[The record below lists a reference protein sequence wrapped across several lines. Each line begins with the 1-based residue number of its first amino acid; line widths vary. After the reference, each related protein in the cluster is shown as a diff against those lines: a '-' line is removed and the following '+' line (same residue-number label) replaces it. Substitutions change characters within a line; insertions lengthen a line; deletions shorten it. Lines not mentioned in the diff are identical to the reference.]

1 MVGQLAYSL
10 MPWRISG
17 SSSTLTV
24 NSFSTPQA
32 FRIWTALAEKPHC
45 GNCGVPFIYRTT
57 GLPVTCCLM
66 RSCASMLSPQIPDK
80 TRRKLYRPLKTRS
93 TAPHARARARQSRE
107 VVEIGHLGVTQR
119 DEELDAAIS
128 LVVTVLHEQRT
139 ARPEPVLRTR
149 CNLPDAGQP
158 VLSADQGKSR
168 LEAQVA
174 AFQMSVSRCD
184 VGRIRDDQIELLRTE
199 RNEPVA
205 QHKVDFSPAV
215 ARVSPSESEG
225 RFGNVR
231 GDDPKPRPFARE
243 GDGNRSAARSEF
255 QHASRRT
262 GGKALE
268 CELDQVLRFGS
279 RDQHVRSHAQRQPV
293 EFPPAGNVGNGF
305 ARASPGEPSVR
316 STRPGRIDRFFAMG
330 DEPDALAA
338 QNGAKQQLRFESRQ
352 SGFAQQ
358 AAYRCAGFD
367 RVHSGIRFSAHRRT
381 RRAARSGARRAAPES
396 AGSDRRP

>member
-1 MVGQLAYSL
+1 

-24 NSFSTPQA
+24 NSLSTPQA
-32 FRIWTALAEKPHC
+32 FRICTALAEKPHC
-45 GNCGVPFIYRTT
+45 GNCGVPFMYRTT

-66 RSCASMLSPQIPDK
+66 RSCASILSPRIPDK
-80 TRRKLYRPLKTRS
+80 TCRKLYRPLETRS
-93 TAPHARARARQSRE
+93 TAQNARARARQSRE

-119 DEELDAAIS
+119 LEELDAAIS
-128 LVVTVLHEQRT
+128 LVVTMLHEQRA

-149 CNLPDAGQP
+149 CNLPDASQP
-158 VLSADQGKSR
+158 VLAANQGKSR

-184 VGRIRDDQIELLRTE
+184 VGRIRDDQIESLRTE
-199 RNEPVA
+199 RIKPAAE
-205 QHKVDFSPAV
+205 HKVDFNPVV
-215 ARVSPSESEG
+215 ARVSPRESDG
-225 RFGNVR
+225 RFGNVG

-255 QHASRRT
+255 QHAPRRPW
-262 GGKALE
+262 GKALE
-268 CELDQVLRFGS
+268 CELDQVFRFGS
-279 RDQHVRSHAQRQPV
+279 RDQHVRGHSQWQAV

-316 STRPGRIDRFFAMG
+316 GARPGRIDRLFGMG

-367 RVHSGIRFSAHRRT
+367 RGHSGTRSNAHRPT
-381 RRAARSGARRAAPES
+381 RPARRS
-396 AGSDRRP
+396 CY